1 MDSPL
6 EWQLTIQYTKYQK
19 NNQGLSAL
27 KKPPITFES
36 PTNLETDFVNLLDN
50 FELTIC
56 IICGKEVK
64 SYWEARYKG
73 LRASCTHC
81 EINWAES

>member
-1 MDSPL
+1 M
-6 EWQLTIQYTKYQK
+6 
-19 NNQGLSAL
+19 AL
-27 KKPPITFES
+27 KTKSKIAES
-36 PTNLETDFVNLLDN
+36 SNADVEKDDVEKDYDILLDN

-56 IICGKEVK
+56 IICGREVN

-73 LRASCTHC
+73 LRATCSNC

>member
-1 MDSPL
+1 M
-6 EWQLTIQYTKYQK
+6 
-19 NNQGLSAL
+19 AL
-27 KKPPITFES
+27 KTKSKIAES
-36 PTNLETDFVNLLDN
+36 SNADVENDDVEKDYDILLDN

-56 IICGKEVK
+56 IICGREVN

-73 LRASCTHC
+73 LRATCSNC